1 MPRIQP
7 YWLGPRWTQFPS
19 QNGTGPANGWITQ
32 LPGEIFW
39 RGKASPYF
47 QRVEPMDQ
55 HGEHHEKNVPN
66 LWTFSFKVGI
76 FLPHL
81 FWPMERPLALPVICK
96 MSIGRRENHHI
107 CKLQFLMTTFR
118 TDFDHISNLTL
129 LLSSIAN
136 ILNRQ
141 VGEDQVVASLTLK
154 VILAKKMLRSRIYAK
169 VNDIFDIVVS
179 SFQLLVK
186 N

>member
-1 MPRIQP
+1 
-7 YWLGPRWTQFPS
+7 
-19 QNGTGPANGWITQ
+19 
-32 LPGEIFW
+32 
-39 RGKASPYF
+39 
-47 QRVEPMDQ
+47 
-55 HGEHHEKNVPN
+55 
-66 LWTFSFKVGI
+66 
-76 FLPHL
+76 
-81 FWPMERPLALPVICK
+81 MERPLALPVICK

-107 CKLQFLMTTFR
+107 CELQFLMTTFR

-136 ILNRQ
+136 ILNCQ
-141 VGEDQVVASLTLK
+141 VSEDQVVASLTLK

>member
-1 MPRIQP
+1 M
-7 YWLGPRWTQFPS
+7 
-19 QNGTGPANGWITQ
+19 WI
-32 LPGEIFW
+32 
-39 RGKASPYF
+39 
-47 QRVEPMDQ
+47 
-55 HGEHHEKNVPN
+55 
-66 LWTFSFKVGI
+66 KV
-76 FLPHL
+76 F
-81 FWPMERPLALPVICK
+81 
-96 MSIGRRENHHI
+96 
-107 CKLQFLMTTFR
+107 
-118 TDFDHISNLTL
+118 DFDHISNLTL